1 MNVAFGFHAI
11 GINGHVGNKT
21 VHILIDT
28 RSTHKFL
35 DLNLAKRMGYSMESI
50 ALQAVTRVDRN

>member
-35 DLNLAKRMGYSMESI
+35 DLNLAEAWDI
-50 ALQAVTRVDRN
+50 AWKQ